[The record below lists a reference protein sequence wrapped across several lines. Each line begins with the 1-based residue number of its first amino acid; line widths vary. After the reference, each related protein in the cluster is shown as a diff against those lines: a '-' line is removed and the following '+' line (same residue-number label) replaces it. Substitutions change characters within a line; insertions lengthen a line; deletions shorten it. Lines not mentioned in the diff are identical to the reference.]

1 MSSTTPSATRN
12 SASLD
17 KLQVEKG
24 RLWSTGRLSA
34 TFLISRRSGRVN
46 FGGRP
51 PEYFAA
57 NESNPSALKLWM
69 TSLTRSSEVKAIL
82 AMAGTSI
89 LWADQSTIWA
99 LRHRTTEPDPRRTIE
114 RSLRPSSLVISL
126 TATRSA
132 MAPLCATSRSKWWT
146 RAPNV
151 AGHGTSVVR
160 DDRHPLD
167 RASRNDE
174 RRPWNRPEIPRT
186 DAGLPALH
194 FDHPLADGARCELRR
209 SRLLRSQSSG
219 GPVC

>member
-151 AGHGTSVVR
+151 AGHGTRVFKESREQQKDEGRPISYEALSVGTAVLSSNQYAVR
-160 DDRHPLD
+160 RR
-167 RASRNDE
+167 RAR
-174 RRPWNRPEIPRT
+174 
-186 DAGLPALH
+186 
-194 FDHPLADGARCELRR
+194 LAD
-209 SRLLRSQSSG
+209 SSA
-219 GPVC
+219 GPL

>member
-24 RLWSTGRLSA
+24 RSWSTGRDRA
-34 TFLISRRSGRVN
+34 IFLISRRSGRVN

-51 PEYFAA
+51 PEYLAA

-114 RSLRPSSLVISL
+114 RSFRPSSLVMSR

-132 MAPLCATSRSKWWT
+132 MALLCATRRQSGG
-146 RAPNV
+146 RAPPTLPVTALVQGRGGVPVPTGQTGNGSQQLGLV
-151 AGHGTSVVR
+151 NAVNS
-160 DDRHPLD
+160 
-167 RASRNDE
+167 ASRMALAPGALRPRLKPAASLNA
-174 RRPWNRPEIPRT
+174 RRRNRPQ
-186 DAGLPALH
+186 
-194 FDHPLADGARCELRR
+194 RR
-209 SRLLRSQSSG
+209 SPRRAT
-219 GPVC
+219 

>member
-151 AGHGTSVVR
+151 AGHGTS
-160 DDRHPLD
+160 
-167 RASRNDE
+167 ASDWE
-174 RRPWNRPEIPRT
+174 TEST
-186 DAGLPALH
+186 MSVSTASDARLVDIVDLP
-194 FDHPLADGARCELRR
+194 FTLRR
-209 SRLLRSQSSG
+209 GRTTTHGLRSMGMSSRAMAQF
-219 GPVC
+219 